1 MAKLFESEFK
11 KGVMVAVVDNG
22 DYQYQTLAPLFNE
35 YGYGFVAPDQKLI
48 FIDGEHDEDIQKIV
62 EAHEVGH
69 IVMGHGKHSG
79 PIHEAEADTYA
90 VLKLRQHN
98 YYNAANEL
106 VKQFKSRHGYS
117 FYHKK
122 NSQTKTKVHANI

>member
-1 MAKLFESEFK
+1 MAQLFESEFH
-11 KGVMVAVVDNG
+11 KGVMVAVVEDG
-22 DYQYQTLAPLFNE
+22 DYQYQVLAPLFNE
-35 YGYGFVAPDQKLI
+35 YGYGFVAPDKKLI
-48 FIDGEHDEDIQKIV
+48 FIDGNQGSLLQKIV

-69 IVMGHGKHSG
+69 IAMGHGKHTG
-79 PIHEAEADTYA
+79 PLHEAEADTYA